1 MQWGLMFTLFVLL
14 PLYTAAIAEE
24 PSAQTDSTKT
34 DNTETT
40 DTSKSDQD
48 SENSSEFDEANSLD
62 SSTSPTETKPNA
74 EITVYGKREVDRRR
88 SILDDQLKD
97 NGYRSGKRRGD
108 KVVYRPETVWHPSVV
123 VYDSGWVDLRKTP
136 PRFEPWIGGH
146 PDNKWRYLSCIP
158 PFGLMCIRASG
169 WLITKRRAQHSKTAV
184 IENNIETIQYWQESV
199 VGLATQE
206 RLEVQLPDELDAIWA
221 SETLSSAE
229 RTEQIVYLWST
240 RTCTPEGA
248 AAAGI
253 IADYLAF
260 EVHPSAPV
268 PVETLAWMTTNNSC
282 NHPLPSIE

>member
-1 MQWGLMFTLFVLL
+1 MLTLSVLL
-14 PLYTAAIAEE
+14 QLSTYALAQESSAE
-24 PSAQTDSTKT
+24 T
-34 DNTETT
+34 DNTDTEPTT
-40 DTSKSDQD
+40 DTTTNETPNNSEPIAP
-48 SENSSEFDEANSLD
+48 SENASIEN
-62 SSTSPTETKPNA
+62 PPHA

-88 SILDDQLKD
+88 SILDHQLKD

-108 KVVYRPETVWHPSVV
+108 KVIYRPETVWHPSVV

-184 IENNIETIQYWQESV
+184 IDNNIETIQYWQESV

-206 RLEVQLPDELDAIWA
+206 RLEIHLPDELEAIWN
-221 SETLSSAE
+221 SDTLSDAE
-229 RTEQIVYLWST
+229 RIEQIVYLWST

-248 AAAGI
+248 AAANI
-253 IADYLAF
+253 IGDYLAF
-260 EVHPSAPV
+260 EIHLSQPIS
-268 PVETLAWMTTNNSC
+268 VETLEWMTNNNSC
-282 NHPLPSIE
+282 NHPLPPIEPN

>member
-1 MQWGLMFTLFVLL
+1 MFALSVLL
-14 PLYTAAIAEE
+14 QLYTALAEE
-24 PSAQTDSTKT
+24 PSGQTDTSTT

-40 DTSKSDQD
+40 DSSTGNQ
-48 SENSSEFDEANSLD
+48 SSEESSNKDPSNSV
-62 SSTSPTETKPNA
+62 PIETVPNA

-88 SILDDQLKD
+88 SVLDNQLKD

-206 RLEVQLPDELDAIWA
+206 RLEVQLPDELDTIWG

-268 PVETLAWMTTNNSC
+268 PVETLEWMTSNNSC